1 MEELFCSRAG
11 DEQVV
16 SPVFYF
22 PLTDISIKGQ
32 RG

>member
-1 MEELFCSRAG
+1 MDELFCSSAG
-11 DEQVV
+11 DEPAV
-16 SPVFYF
+16 SAVFYF